1 MDSKKQWKDR
11 DPEAAREAGRYR
23 YPIPSRALINRSL
36 EEVGRPLSLTELNA
50 ALGLQ
55 GQRARTALARRM
67 DAMARDGQVI
77 KNRKGLY
84 CLTGHLPVST
94 GRVHGHPDGFGFLIP
109 DSEGARDIYLSAREM
124 RQVMHGDRVAVRV
137 RGEDRRGRP
146 DGVIVEVLERK
157 TKELVGRFQLE
168 RGKGFVVPDNHRYSR
183 NISVAPRYRKGARPG
198 QIVILMISA
207 QPTAHSPALG
217 QVQKILGEVDEPGM
231 ETLIAI
237 SAHGLPNV
245 WPEAVQS
252 ELGRF
257 GKQVPEAAKYDR
269 YDLRDTPLLTIDG
282 ADARDFDDAVHCER
296 TREGWTILVAIA
308 DVAHYV
314 KPGSALDQEAQ
325 QRGTSV
331 YFPREV
337 IPMLPEIL
345 SNGLCSLK
353 PRVDRLC
360 LVCEMKLSEQGKV
373 LSSEFY
379 QALMRS
385 AARLTYNQVADILIR
400 KNAESRRK
408 YRRLL
413 KPLSAL
419 HDAYRAMARARHRRG
434 ALEFDIPEVKA
445 VFAGDGTL
453 KDLVA
458 YPRNDA
464 HRIIEECMIAA
475 NIEAARF
482 IRRKRRPFLYR
493 SHAGPDQKKMADLR
507 LFLAAEGLSLGGGK
521 KPKSLDY
528 SRLLEKVATRD
539 DKDLIETVLLRSLS
553 RAVYEPDNSG
563 HFGLALA
570 EYAHFTSPIRRY
582 PDLLVHRAIKHA
594 LAGGDAGEF
603 TYTRKQMA
611 LLGAQSSAAEQRADD
626 ATRQAMDYLK
636 CEYMQD
642 KIGQVFTA
650 VISGVTNFGLFV
662 QIPEKQ
668 IEGLVHV
675 SALPVDYYEH
685 DATHHTLTGE
695 KKRLE
700 FRLSDPLQVRVSHV
714 DMDKR
719 KIDFEL
725 VGDPPVRKSPPKRRR
740 QRR

>member
-1 MDSKKQWKDR
+1 MAKKKQWRDH
-11 DPEAAREAGRYR
+11 DPEATREANRYR
-23 YPIPSRALINRSL
+23 FPIPSRSFINQTL
-36 EEVGRPLSLTELNA
+36 EKAGRPLSQAELNT
-50 ALGLQ
+50 LLDLK
-55 GQRARTALARRM
+55 GQRARTALTKRM

-84 CLTGHLPVST
+84 CLTGHLPVTT
-94 GRVHGHPDGFGFLIP
+94 GTVQGHRDGFGFLIP
-109 DSEGARDIYLSAREM
+109 DREDAQDIFLSAREM

-146 DGVIVEVLERK
+146 DGVIVDVLERK
-157 TKELVGRFQLE
+157 TTELVGSFNLE
-168 RGKGFVVPDNHRYSR
+168 RGKGFVVPDNNRYSQYVS
-183 NISVAPRYRKGARPG
+183 IAPRYRRGARPG
-198 QIVILMISA
+198 QVVIVRITQ
-207 QPTAHSPALG
+207 QPTKHSPAVG
-217 QVQKILGEVDEPGM
+217 QVQQILGDVDEPGM

-237 SAHGLPNV
+237 SAHGLTNT
-245 WPEAVQS
+245 WPEEVDG
-252 ELGRF
+252 ELTRF
-257 GKQVPEAAKYDR
+257 GPRVPENAKFDR
-269 YDLRDTPLLTIDG
+269 YDLRDTLLLTIDG
-282 ADARDFDDAVHCER
+282 ADARDFDDAVFCEANQD
-296 TREGWTILVAIA
+296 GWTIMVAIA

-314 KPGSALDQEAQ
+314 KLGSALDNEAQ
-325 QRGTSV
+325 RRGTSV

-337 IPMLPEIL
+337 IPMLPEVL

-353 PRVDRLC
+353 PKVDRLC
-360 LVCEMKLSEQGKV
+360 LVCEMKLSNQGKV

-379 QALMRS
+379 EAVMRS
-385 AARLTYNQVADILIR
+385 TARLTYNQVADILIR
-400 KNAESRRK
+400 KDAASRK
-408 YRRLL
+408 KHQRLL

-419 HDAYRAMARARHRRG
+419 HNAYRAMARARHRRG

-445 VFAGDGTL
+445 VFSKDGRL
-453 KDLVA
+453 SDLVA

-482 IRRKRRPFLYR
+482 IHRHKLPFLYR
-493 SHAGPDQKKMADLR
+493 SHAGPDQAKMTALR

-521 KPKSLDY
+521 KPKSVDY
-528 SRLLEKVATRD
+528 SRLLEKVMSRD
-539 DKDLIETVLLRSLS
+539 DSALIETVLLRSLS
-553 RAVYEPDNSG
+553 KAVYEPDNAG

-582 PDLLVHRAIKHA
+582 PDLLVHRAIKHI
-594 LAGGDAGEF
+594 LADGKAERF
-603 TYTRKQMA
+603 AYTKKQMVG
-611 LLGAQSSAAEQRADD
+611 LGQKCSDAEQRADD

-636 CEYMQD
+636 CEYMLD
-642 KIGQVFTA
+642 KIGQEFGA

-685 DATHHTLTGE
+685 DPTHHTLIGE

-700 FRLSDPLQVRVSHV
+700 FRLSDSLRVRVIRV
-714 DMDKR
+714 DMDQR

-725 VGDPPVRKSPPKRRR
+725 AGDSPPEKSRAQKRKRR
-740 QRR
+740 Q